1 MKRSCLE
8 IEARAVAELNH
19 RRDELASLTTSIDLL
34 QVHSLRR
41 AEPKVAWNTNLD
53 HESLLRLVG
62 VSPPNITNHT
72 TFVRTDCYSPKI
84 QERRLLFQLCKF
96 CTYMNRD
103 HL

>member
-8 IEARAVAELNH
+8 IEGRAVAELNH
-19 RRDELASLTTSIDLL
+19 RREELASLTTSIDLL
-34 QVHSLRR
+34 QVHSL
-41 AEPKVAWNTNLD
+41 EPKVAWNTNLD
-53 HESLLRLVG
+53 HDSLLRLVG